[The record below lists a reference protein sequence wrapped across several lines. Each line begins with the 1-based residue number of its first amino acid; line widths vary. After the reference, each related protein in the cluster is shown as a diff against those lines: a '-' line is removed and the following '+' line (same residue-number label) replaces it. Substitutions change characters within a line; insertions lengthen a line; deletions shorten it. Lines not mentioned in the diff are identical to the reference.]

1 MEIFNELEK
10 RAILQCFWQLL
21 SAKPSKDE
29 NEFITKITSDW
40 SLSQGG
46 WVYEAIQQEPYSSFN
61 CIANMNE
68 EKKNEFKKMVISI
81 VEYKGNNDYK
91 TQMAVALF
99 NKTKIPYAIT
109 GRDILIYNENNNGR
123 YQIL

>member
-46 WVYEAIQQEPYSSFN
+46 WVYKAIQQEPYSSLT
-61 CIANMNE
+61 
-68 EKKNEFKKMVISI
+68 V
-81 VEYKGNNDYK
+81 
-91 TQMAVALF
+91 
-99 NKTKIPYAIT
+99 
-109 GRDILIYNENNNGR
+109 
-123 YQIL
+123 